1 MEGKESAMS
10 SKWRTGSAA
19 KKLVAAALAL
29 SFFMPSAVAYGKQKK
44 GATVII
50 TLRDGRQAS
59 GELIAVKPK
68 SILILDPVGKDSSF
82 DLTEIAVV
90 KVFRKSKAGKGAL
103 TGLLI
108 GAGAGI
114 TTGILGAGT
123 GEDSGFVRG
132 MAAMFLGGIGGVVGL
147 VGGLVAGGSAGGELD
162 IRFEGATE
170 LSQRTDLQ
178 KLTKY
183 ARYKE
188 FR

>member
-1 MEGKESAMS
+1 MNSPRHTS
-10 SKWRTGSAA
+10 SVA
-19 KKLVAAALAL
+19 KKSVAAALAL
-29 SFFMPSAVAYGKQKK
+29 SLFMPAAVAYGKQKK

-50 TLRDGRQAS
+50 TLRDGRTAR

-68 SILILDPVGKDSSF
+68 SILILDPVGKDASF

-103 TGLLI
+103 TGFLI

-114 TTGILGAGT
+114 TAGILAAGT
-123 GEDSGFVRG
+123 GGDSDFDRK
-132 MAAMFLGGIGGVVGL
+132 LGAFYFGTIGGVLGL
-147 VGGLVAGGSAGGELD
+147 LGGLMAGVSAGGGELD
-162 IRFEGATE
+162 IRFEGATG
-170 LSQRTDLQ
+170 LSLRADLQ

>member
-1 MEGKESAMS
+1 MNSQ
-10 SKWRTGSAA
+10 RHTGSAA
-19 KKLVAAALAL
+19 RRFVTAVLAL
-29 SFFMPSAVAYGKQKK
+29 FSILLTTDAFGAQKK
-44 GATVII
+44 GSTVII

-68 SILILDPVGKDSSF
+68 SILIMDPAGKDASF

-103 TGLLI
+103 TGFLI

-147 VGGLVAGGSAGGELD
+147 VGGLIAGASASGELD
-162 IRFEGATE
+162 IRFEGATG
-170 LSQRTDLQ
+170 LSLKADLQ

>member
-1 MEGKESAMS
+1 MLSADVF
-10 SKWRTGSAA
+10 GA
-19 KKLVAAALAL
+19 
-29 SFFMPSAVAYGKQKK
+29 QKK
-44 GATVII
+44 GSTVII

-59 GELIAVKPK
+59 GELIVVKPK
-68 SILILDPVGKDSSF
+68 SILILDPVGKDASF

-103 TGLLI
+103 TGFLI

-114 TTGILGAGT
+114 TTGLLAAGR
-123 GEDSGFVRG
+123 GEDSDFIGG

-147 VGGLVAGGSAGGELD
+147 VGGLLAGGSAGGELD
-162 IRFEGATE
+162 FRFEGATE